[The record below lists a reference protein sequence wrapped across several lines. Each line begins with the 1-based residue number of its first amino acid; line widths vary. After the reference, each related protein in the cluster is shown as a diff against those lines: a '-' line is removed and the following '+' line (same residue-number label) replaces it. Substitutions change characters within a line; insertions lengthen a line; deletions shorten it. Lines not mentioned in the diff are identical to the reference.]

1 MGESGESYNINADT
15 AAGDVAAALQA
26 ERLLFL
32 TDVEGILDRDKKLL
46 PSLDRQAVERL
57 QDEAVIDGGML
68 PKVEACLACPGRRRR
83 QDPRHRRP
91 GAARG
96 ASGAVHGPR
105 RGHGDRPI
113 AAVKEDIV
121 KRDLLSLADITPAEI
136 DDLLALAIDLK
147 ARRKRGESTPLLAGK
162 ALAVYLEKP
171 SLRTRASFEVGAV
184 QLGGAVTTLRREEV
198 GLGTRE
204 SAADVGKVLSRYY
217 DVVVMRTFEHA
228 DVAEVARH
236 ASVPVIN
243 GLTDLLHPCQILAAL
258 LTLREHFGSLSGLHV
273 AYVGDGNNVAN
284 SWLLGAAQMGL
295 RLTLACPSGYEP
307 NAAVREQAEGL
318 ARGTGAVLEV
328 VEDPQQG
335 VAGADAVYT
344 DVWASM
350 GQEAEA
356 ARRAEVFR
364 PYQVGAQLMAKAAPH
379 AVAMHCLPA
388 HRGEEITAEVLEGP
402 RSLVFEEAE
411 NRLHAQKALLAFLV
425 NPEGRHV

>member
-1 MGESGESYNINADT
+1 MSPHPNPPPQGGRES
-15 AAGDVAAALQA
+15 
-26 ERLLFL
+26 R
-32 TDVEGILDRDKKLL
+32 
-46 PSLDRQAVERL
+46 
-57 QDEAVIDGGML
+57 
-68 PKVEACLACPGRRRR
+68 
-83 QDPRHRRP
+83 
-91 GAARG
+91 
-96 ASGAVHGPR
+96 
-105 RGHGDRPI
+105 
-113 AAVKEDIV
+113 EDIV
-121 KRDLLSLADITPAEI
+121 KRDLLSLADLTPAEI
-136 DDLLALAIDLK
+136 DDLLSLAIDLK
-147 ARRKRGESTPLLAGK
+147 ARRQRGEPTPLLAGK

-171 SLRTRASFEVGAV
+171 SLRTRASFEVGMT
-184 QLGGAVTTLRREEV
+184 QLGGAVTTLRQEEV
-198 GLGTRE
+198 GLGKRE

-217 DVVVMRTFEHA
+217 DVVVMRTFAHD
-228 DVAEVARH
+228 DVADVARH
-236 ASVPVIN
+236 ASVPVVN

-258 LTLREHFGSLSGLHV
+258 LTLQEHFGSLGGLHV

-295 RLTLACPSGYEP
+295 RLTVACPAGYEP
-307 NAAVREQAEGL
+307 NAAIREQAEGL
-318 ARGTGAVLEV
+318 ARDTGAVLEV

-356 ARRAEVFR
+356 VQRAEVFR
-364 PYQVGAQLMAKAAPH
+364 PYQVGADLMAKAAPH

-425 NPEGRHV
+425 N